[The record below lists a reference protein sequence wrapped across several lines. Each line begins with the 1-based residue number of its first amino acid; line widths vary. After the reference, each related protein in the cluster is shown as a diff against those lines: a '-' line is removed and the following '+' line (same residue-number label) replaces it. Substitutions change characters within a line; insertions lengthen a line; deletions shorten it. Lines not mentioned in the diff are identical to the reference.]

1 MLAVFL
7 PPRPGPMAMIE
18 LSPSHYRTAF
28 EYASDAIFLHDPEDG
43 RIIEANLTSERLT
56 GFSRAELLGAT
67 VATISPKRPAFS
79 IEEAFRRI
87 RRATAEGGYTFE
99 WICID
104 RDGGEFPV
112 EVNLKLITVEGRRLV
127 LALFRDIRERKL
139 YEDRLIA
146 REAHFRRLIQHSSDG
161 IAIVAPNGRLRYVS
175 PSIATV
181 LGYDERRA
189 TGRNVLHYIHPE
201 DIGRI
206 RQLLRRQAAGCSE
219 ADVVQHVTYRILHRD
234 GQWRHHEATCK
245 DMVNAPDIQGVLVNY
260 RDVTERIEAEFRARE
275 RERELEHVARCR
287 SMGELASALA
297 HELNQPF
304 AAIGNYVG
312 GCIHRLES
320 GRFEPDETLA
330 ALRQASLQADRAG
343 RIMSSMRNFTR
354 RSDPTRVLADV
365 NAMVREV
372 APFIDLKAEREDIR
386 LLYRLSALPL
396 DTMAD
401 PVLIAQVILN
411 IAFNGIEAMAET
423 PVSRRVLQ
431 ISTDRLPRAVRI
443 SVADQGHGLPK
454 MNPDKIFDAFYTT
467 KKQGLGIGLT
477 LCRTIVDSHQGH
489 MWATSGA
496 GGTTFHVALPVGEPQ
511 EGRA

>member
-1 MLAVFL
+1 
-7 PPRPGPMAMIE
+7 MIE
-18 LSPSHYRTAF
+18 LSPSHYQTAF
-28 EYASDAIFLHDPEDG
+28 EYASDAIFLHDPDDG

-56 GFSRAELLGAT
+56 GFSRAELLGQEVT
-67 VATISPKRPAFS
+67 VISPKRPAFS
-79 IEEAFRRI
+79 MDEAFRRI
-87 RRATAEGGYTFE
+87 RRATTEGGYTFE
-99 WICID
+99 WVCIHKG
-104 RDGGEFPV
+104 GGEYPV
-112 EVNLKLITVEGRRLV
+112 EVNLKLITVEGRCLV

-161 IAIVAPNGRLRYVS
+161 IAIVAPSGRLRYVS
-175 PSIATV
+175 PSICTV

-201 DIGRI
+201 DSERI
-206 RQLLRRQAAGCSE
+206 RQLLRRESHGCPE
-219 ADVVQHVTYRILHRD
+219 TAVAHHVTYRILHRD

-245 DMVNAPDIQGVLVNY
+245 DMVNAPDIQGILVNF

-320 GRFEPDETLA
+320 GRFDPGETLD
-330 ALRQASLQADRAG
+330 ALRQASSQADRAG
-343 RIMSSMRNFTR
+343 RIMGSMRNFTR
-354 RSDPTRVLADV
+354 RSEPTRVAADV

-372 APFIDLKAEREDIR
+372 TPFIDMKAEREGARIA
-386 LLYRLSALPL
+386 YRLSPTALE
-396 DTMAD
+396 TMAD

-411 IAFNGIEAMAET
+411 IAFNGIEAMADTPET
-423 PVSRRVLQ
+423 ERVLT
-431 ISTDRLPRAVRI
+431 ITTDRLPRAVRI
-443 SVADQGHGLPK
+443 SIADRGHGLPK

-477 LCRTIVDSHQGH
+477 LCRTIIDSHQGH
-489 MWATSGA
+489 MWATSGS
-496 GGTTFHVALPVGEPQ
+496 GGTTFHVALPVGTPE
-511 EGRA
+511 EGTA